1 MLKRTFDLLIAS
13 IALLLLSPLMLL
25 IALAIKL
32 GSPGPVLYKGLRTG
46 RYNKPFHILKFRTM
60 VVNAESLGGTTTGK
74 NDPRVTR
81 IGALLRKYKLDEL
94 PQLMNVVKGEM
105 SFVGPRPEVLEYTEK
120 FTTEEQRIFTVRP
133 GITDLASIELIDL
146 QSIVGSEDPD
156 RVFREQVLPRK
167 NLLRLEYVDRQ
178 SLLLDFRILA
188 KTFFLVLAKPLR
200 NHR

>member
-1 MLKRTFDLLIAS
+1 MLKRTFDLLVAS
-13 IALLLLSPLMLL
+13 LGLLLLSPLLL
-25 IALAIKL
+25 LVAVAIKL
-32 GSPGPVLYKGLRTG
+32 GSPGPVLYRGLRTG
-46 RYNKPFHILKFRTM
+46 RFGKPFHILKFRTM
-60 VVNAESLGGTTTGK
+60 VIDAERLGGTTTGL

-81 IGALLRKYKLDEL
+81 TGAFLRKYKLDEL
-94 PQLMNVVKGEM
+94 PQLINVWRGEM
-105 SFVGPRPEVLEYTEK
+105 SFVGPRPEVLEYTDK

-178 SLLLDFRILA
+178 SLLLDIRILA

-200 NHR
+200 TQR